1 MISALEAKKM
11 LTSGCMGF
19 LANIGD
25 KNQETNLKPEN
36 IVIVRN
42 FMDVF
47 PEDITGL
54 PLEREISFEIKLI
67 PSSTPVLK
75 APYGMV
81 ARMVAQ
87 RFHPP
92 KLFPLIL
99 CENRPFKAF
108 IKKNIIFHIK
118 KYGKKKNPPKDN

>member
-19 LANIGD
+19 LANIVD

-36 IVIVRN
+36 VMIVRN
-42 FMDVF
+42 FVDVF
-47 PEDITGL
+47 PEDIPGL

-81 ARMVAQ
+81 ARIVVQ

-99 CENRPFKAF
+99 CENRPFIAF

-118 KYGKKKNPPKDN
+118 KYGKKKISSKR